1 MFLDGYH
8 LVLPSPCPLCAS
20 KLRFVIQLKKV
31 LLQAD
36 GIDGGHL
43 QPEEAKSTSRP
54 WRIFPLEAAR
64 RNIPRKPLEH
74 HPWASNVSRQK
85 SFGPKHI
92 FFKFFLSIEPHPLLI
107 ISYLFAYN
115 DFKKLLLHV
124 FSFIVQFF
132 ILSFVAL
139 KTFVLNCI

>member
-1 MFLDGYH
+1 MFLDGFQ

-20 KLRFVIQLKKV
+20 KHRFVIQLKKV

-54 WRIFPLEAAR
+54 RRIFPLEAAR

-74 HPWASNVSRQK
+74 HPRTSNVRRQK
-85 SFGPKHI
+85 SFGPQTY

-107 ISYLFAYN
+107 ISYLFA
-115 DFKKLLLHV
+115 
-124 FSFIVQFF
+124 
-132 ILSFVAL
+132 
-139 KTFVLNCI
+139 